1 MQLLIV
7 IRFSS
12 IASLDAATAPDSAT
26 LNNEGQ
32 PVPKKANRCHVCKKR
47 VGLTGKILPVH
58 LEFISHFPNL
68 FT

>member
-1 MQLLIV
+1 MDLLFNIVIRFSINIV

-12 IASLDAATAPDSAT
+12 LASLDAAAVPDSIT

-47 VGLTGKILPVH
+47 VGLTGKYV
-58 LEFISHFPNL
+58 
-68 FT
+68 